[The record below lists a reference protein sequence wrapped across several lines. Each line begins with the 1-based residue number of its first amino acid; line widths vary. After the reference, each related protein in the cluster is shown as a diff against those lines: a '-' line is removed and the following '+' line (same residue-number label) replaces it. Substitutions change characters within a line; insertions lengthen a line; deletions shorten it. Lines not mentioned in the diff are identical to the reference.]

1 MSNLD
6 LSELLVKLNI
16 KDTTELYTWKK
27 EKKVGKKDLANYI
40 LLQSSKKL
48 DELQQISWCMEEAT
62 KVLDMRKTSRMEIL
76 RKAAE
81 DCTQQ
86 CEECGFSVLM
96 K

>member
-1 MSNLD
+1 MGN
-6 LSELLVKLNI
+6 
-16 KDTTELYTWKK
+16 
-27 EKKVGKKDLANYI
+27 KDLANYI

-48 DELQQISWCMEEAT
+48 DELLQSTWCMEEAT
-62 KVLDMRKTSRMEIL
+62 EVLDRGKTSRMEIL
-76 RKAAE
+76 RNAAE